1 MLYSGRETKILVPK
15 TNPEFIAAVVKEN
28 TGWSRLKSV
37 YGISKEQYMALLEA
51 QNYKCKICGLTS
63 SSQAAKVGRKKVPS
77 ALAVDHCHQTGRIRG
92 LLCVNCNSM
101 LGMAR
106 DNPTLLLRAI
116 QYLKGN
122 L

>member
-1 MLYSGRETKILVPK
+1 M
-15 TNPEFIAAVVKEN
+15 NPEFLKAMAAEKA
-28 TGWSRLKSV
+28 GWSALKSK
-37 YGISKEQYMALLEA
+37 YGITKDQYMALLEA

-63 SSQAAKVGRKKVPS
+63 ATQAAKSGRKRVPT
-77 ALAVDHCHQTGRIRG
+77 ALVVDHCHETGRIRG
-92 LLCVNCNSM
+92 LLCSNCNSM

-106 DNPTLLLRAI
+106 DNPVTLLRAI